1 MKYCGALLVVKDLEK
16 SKQFYK
22 DILDCEV
29 TLDFGA
35 NVTLTGGFCLQTA
48 ESWQGFIQ
56 KAEEDIVYGGN
67 NAELFFEEDDMDGF
81 IAKLNGLDV
90 DYVHPVEEQ
99 RWGQRTV
106 AIYDPDMHIIEVGE
120 NMAVVAKRFI
130 DSGMTTLQAAVR
142 MDVPA
147 EYVQSLLSQVT
158 L

>member
-29 TLDFGA
+29 ILDFGA

-48 ESWQGFIQ
+48 ESWQGFIHKDQ
-56 KAEEDIVYGGN
+56 ADIAYGGN

-81 IAKLNGLDV
+81 IAKLKAFEV

-130 DSGMTTLQAAVR
+130 NSGMSILQTAMR
-142 MDVPA
+142 MDTPV
-147 EYVQSLLSQVT
+147 EYVQSLL
-158 L
+158 